1 MIKQNEIIEK
11 PKLGFFQRIRKALL
25 MRNINSIKYNKA
37 PEYLKNDEEVV
48 DALLAINSDNLPV
61 KKQVQYYTKSKLC
74 HILIILQLFQIIFV

>member
-61 KKQVQYYTKSKLC
+61 KKQVQYYTKSKFC
-74 HILIILQLFQIIFV
+74 VIRSRSKI